1 MIMLSLALW
10 LMAAPLLVMFG
21 VFTAEMLFGQRSST
35 PSGAIGPAP
44 RVAVI
49 MPAHNE
55 AAGIAAII
63 AAVKARLPEGAQL
76 LVVAD
81 NCTDDTAALA
91 RAAGADVIERHDPT
105 QRGKGYALAFGQAHL
120 RNAPPDCVVIIDAD
134 CVPDAGAVA
143 QLATLAC
150 ATGRPVQARYLFT
163 TDAGTSPMVQISNFA
178 FLIKNFVRQRGM
190 AHMGGPALLTG
201 TGMAF
206 PWPIFERAPLAS
218 GNIVEDLALG
228 IHFTAQGLTPLFAES
243 ATVWSEAASE
253 ADTITQRRR
262 WEHGFIATA
271 RGQAL
276 PLIAA
281 AIKQGKWPLVL
292 LGAHLLVPPL
302 ALLLLLSM
310 ALLLILAVGG
320 LAGGGFAPFLTMSML
335 IATGLTLTL
344 IAWVRF
350 GQSTLYP
357 ATLLRLP
364 AYLLWKLPVYLG
376 LLRGGETQWVRT
388 KRPDE

>member
-1 MIMLSLALW
+1 MIMLTVALW
-10 LMAAPLLVMFG
+10 LISAPVIIMLGM
-21 VFTAEMLFGQRSST
+21 FTAEMLCGQWACKIVSSGGLPPT
-35 PSGAIGPAP
+35 IT
-44 RVAVI
+44 VI

-55 AAGIAAII
+55 AGGIAATIV
-63 AAVKARLPEGAQL
+63 AVTARLPEGTQL

-81 NCTDDTAALA
+81 NCTDDTAACA
-91 RAAGADVIERHDPT
+91 RAAGADVIERNDPDR
-105 QRGKGYALAFGQAHL
+105 RGKGYALSYGQAHL
-120 RNAPPDCVVIIDAD
+120 RSALPDCVVIIDAD

-143 QLATLAC
+143 QIAALAC
-150 ATGRPVQARYLFT
+150 ATGRPVQARYVFT
-163 TDAGTSPMVQISNFA
+163 TDARTSPMVQISNFA

-190 AHMGGPALLTG
+190 ARMGGPALLTG

-206 PWPIFERAPLAS
+206 PGESFDRAPLAT

-228 IHFTAQGLTPLFAES
+228 IDFTAGGLTPLFAES
-243 ATVWSEAASE
+243 AIVRSEAASE

-271 RGQAL
+271 RAHAF
-276 PLIAA
+276 PLIGR
-281 AIKQGKWPLVL
+281 AIAQRSWPLFL
-292 LGAHLLVPPL
+292 LGSHLLVPPF
-302 ALLLLLSM
+302 ALLLLLSV
-310 ALLLILAVGG
+310 ALLMLLGVGALI
-320 LAGGGFAPFLTMSML
+320 GGGFAPLMAVGAAGT
-335 IATGLTLTL
+335 TGLTLTL

-350 GQSTLYP
+350 GQSTLRP

-388 KRPDE
+388 KRPGD